1 MPPHWFRPMN
11 PDPHPMKPGERII
24 TKVKSKKGNQKWAI
38 TACDE
43 KPDPAAIFLVD
54 DDLEQD

>member
-1 MPPHWFRPMN
+1 MN